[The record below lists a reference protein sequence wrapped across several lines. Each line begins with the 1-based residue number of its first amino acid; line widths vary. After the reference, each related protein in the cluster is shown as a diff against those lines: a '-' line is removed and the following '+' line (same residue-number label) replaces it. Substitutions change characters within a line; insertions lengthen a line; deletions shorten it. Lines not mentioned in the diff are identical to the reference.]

1 LGICTAIPTK
11 RGKRSGKSKCHAV
24 MNERGA
30 VQKIKSIVT
39 NRSNQQSNISCG
51 VNPPNL
57 TCLSP
62 VNRKT
67 SLTNI
72 CILNARSV
80 KNKTTT
86 LKDYM
91 IDNKI
96 DIFGITE
103 TWLRPGEAD
112 NMTLGDLTP
121 PGYSTYHVPRQ
132 NRRGG
137 RGCTCDEGDFYTK
150 ESRAKTVQFI

>member
-1 LGICTAIPTK
+1 MPGYSRAFLLQAGRMMLTSNVTHRISPDTYILLKQLGICTAIPTK

-51 VNPPNL
+51 VKPPNL

-67 SLTNI
+67 T
-72 CILNARSV
+72 
-80 KNKTTT
+80 
-86 LKDYM
+86 
-91 IDNKI
+91 
-96 DIFGITE
+96 
-103 TWLRPGEAD
+103 
-112 NMTLGDLTP
+112 GD
-121 PGYSTYHVPRQ
+121 V
-132 NRRGG
+132 
-137 RGCTCDEGDFYTK
+137 
-150 ESRAKTVQFI
+150 I